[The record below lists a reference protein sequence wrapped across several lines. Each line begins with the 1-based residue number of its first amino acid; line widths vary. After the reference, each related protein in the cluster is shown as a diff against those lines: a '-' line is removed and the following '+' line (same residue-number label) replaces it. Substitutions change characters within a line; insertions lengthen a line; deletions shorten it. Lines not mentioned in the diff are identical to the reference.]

1 MSAPSPAAD
10 GSFELR
16 AQGPGRFSAT
26 GALTFATARRARTEG
41 RQCLAE
47 AAERELEI
55 DCAGITVADSAG
67 LAVLLDWLAGARQLG
82 RSLRYAQ
89 LPQGLIALAQISEVE
104 ELLRRGA

>member
-1 MSAPSPAAD
+1 MSAPSPAAAD
-10 GSFELR
+10 SFDLR
-16 AQGPGRFSAT
+16 AQGPGRFAAT
-26 GALTFATARRARTEG
+26 GALTFATARGARAVG

-55 DCAGITVADSAG
+55 DCAGVTAADSAG

-89 LPQGLIALAQISEVE
+89 LPHGLSALAQISEVE
-104 ELLRRGA
+104 ELLTRGA

>member
-1 MSAPSPAAD
+1 MSAPAPAAN

-16 AQGPGRFSAT
+16 AQGPGRFAAT
-26 GALTFATARRARTEG
+26 GALIFTTARRARTLG

-47 AAERELEI
+47 AAERELVI
-55 DCAGITVADSAG
+55 DCAGVTAADSAG

-82 RSLRYAQ
+82 RALRYAQ
-89 LPQGLIALAQISEVE
+89 LPQGLSALAQISEVE